1 MAQKRD
7 LRPVLSKDLTDAVEQ
22 VILDAAD
29 AGIDLDDIED
39 SPRIRGKL
47 RKDDTALNNLVSIKS
62 QGSPIPGQS
71 LTNDPEQ
78 PYPWERPP
86 EFANPRE
93 ALDDILSSLL
103 QPEAVKEIINSLVN
117 GASVGDLAMAIVYAK
132 FVEGKINPDVMML
145 SMEPVMYLIMSIGE
159 EANIEYNIDNDDI
172 DGTLRVRR
180 GHGKRYSAAA
190 TTMASAAA
198 PLNVRGNVT
207 PSSTSWSSTTVA
219 FLPGCFQPRR
229 GHICE
234 SCESLVPFDRQ
245 SCGMVGVSWL
255 LWSRP
260 SSSLC
265 CCAVSLPG
273 R

>member
-29 AGIDLDDIED
+29 AGIDLDDIDD

-172 DGTLRVRR
+172 DEEDEDEIKEKVEEFQNVFQQIKNGAMDKDIKPEKIKEGAVDKGLLDRVKEAGPQIR
-180 GHGKRYSAAA
+180 
-190 TTMASAAA
+190 
-198 PLNVRGNVT
+198 
-207 PSSTSWSSTTVA
+207 
-219 FLPGCFQPRR
+219 
-229 GHICE
+229 
-234 SCESLVPFDRQ
+234 ESLLAR
-245 SCGMVGVSWL
+245 GEE
-255 LWSRP
+255 
-260 SSSLC
+260 
-265 CCAVSLPG
+265 
-273 R
+273 